1 MLENRAQQILETL
14 KKTYSMPKWI
24 TSHEDPFKTL
34 IVTIISQN
42 TNDKNTAR
50 AFENLSNSFRITP
63 EVLANIKT
71 EQIERCLKVA
81 GLYKNKAKAIKQASK
96 TILDQYNGSLKPIL
110 SLPLEEARK
119 TLLQFPGI
127 GPKTADVLLLFSAEK
142 PTIPVDTH
150 VNRVSKRLA
159 LAPASG
165 NYEAI
170 RQSLQTLY
178 KPRDY
183 LAVHMLFIQH
193 GRTFCKARKPLCAQC
208 PVNTLC
214 PSSKLSDKSD

>member
-1 MLENRAQQILETL
+1 MLENLARRILETL
-14 KKTYSMPKWI
+14 KKKYKMPEWI
-24 TSHEDPFKTL
+24 ISHDDPFKTL

-50 AFENLSNSFRITP
+50 AFKNLSNSFRIAP

-81 GLYKNKAKAIKQASK
+81 GLYKRKARTIKQVSK
-96 TILDQYNGSLKPIL
+96 IILDQYNSSLKPIL

-150 VNRVSKRLA
+150 VNRVSKRLT
-159 LAPASG
+159 LVPASG
-165 NYEAI
+165 NYETI

-183 LAVHMLFIQH
+183 LAVHVLFIQH
-193 GRTFCKARKPLCAQC
+193 GRKFCKARKPICTQC

-214 PSSKLSDKSD
+214 PSSNLSDESD

>member
-14 KKTYSMPKWI
+14 KKTYDMPKWTI
-24 TSHEDPFKTL
+24 SHGDPFQTL
-34 IVTIISQN
+34 VVTIISQN

-63 EVLANIKT
+63 EALANTKT

-81 GLYKNKAKAIKQASK
+81 GLYKNKARTIKQVSK
-96 TILDQYNGSLKPIL
+96 IILDQYNGSLKTIL

-119 TLLQFPGI
+119 TLLQFSGI

-150 VNRVSKRLA
+150 VNRVSKRLS
-159 LAPASG
+159 LAPTSG
-165 NYEAI
+165 NYETI
-170 RQSLQTLY
+170 RQSLQALY

-183 LAVHMLFIQH
+183 LAVHVLLIQH
-193 GRTFCKARKPLCAQC
+193 GRKFCKARKPICTQC
-208 PVNTLC
+208 PINTLC
-214 PSSKLSDKSD
+214 PSNNLSGKSD

>member
-1 MLENRAQQILETL
+1 MLENRARQILETL
-14 KKTYSMPKWI
+14 KKTYDMPKWTI
-24 TSHEDPFKTL
+24 SHGDPFKTL

-63 EVLANIKT
+63 EALANIKT

-81 GLYKNKAKAIKQASK
+81 GLYKNKARAIKQVSK
-96 TILDQYNGSLKPIL
+96 IILDQYNGSLKPIL

-150 VNRVSKRLA
+150 VNRVSKRLT

-165 NYEAI
+165 NYETI
-170 RQSLQTLY
+170 RQSLQALY

-183 LAVHMLFIQH
+183 LAVHVLLIQH
-193 GRTFCKARKPLCAQC
+193 GRKFCKARKPICTQC
-208 PVNTLC
+208 PINTLC
-214 PSSKLSDKSD
+214 PSSNLSDKSD

>member
-1 MLENRAQQILETL
+1 MLEILAQQILETL
-14 KKTYSMPKWI
+14 KKTYKMPKWI
-24 TSHEDPFKTL
+24 MSHDDPFKTL

-42 TNDKNTAR
+42 TNDKNTFR
-50 AFENLSNSFRITP
+50 AFENLSNSFKITP
-63 EVLANIKT
+63 EALANIKT
-71 EQIERCLKVA
+71 EQIELCLKVA
-81 GLYKNKAKAIKQASK
+81 GLYKNKARTIKQVSK
-96 TILDQYNGSLKPIL
+96 IILDQYNGSLKPIL

-150 VNRVSKRLA
+150 VNRVSRRLT
-159 LAPASG
+159 LVPASG
-165 NYEAI
+165 NYETI

-178 KPRDY
+178 KPGDY
-183 LAVHMLFIQH
+183 LAVHVLFIQH
-193 GRTFCKARKPLCAQC
+193 GRKFCKARKPICTQC

-214 PSSKLSDKSD
+214 PSSNPSDKSD